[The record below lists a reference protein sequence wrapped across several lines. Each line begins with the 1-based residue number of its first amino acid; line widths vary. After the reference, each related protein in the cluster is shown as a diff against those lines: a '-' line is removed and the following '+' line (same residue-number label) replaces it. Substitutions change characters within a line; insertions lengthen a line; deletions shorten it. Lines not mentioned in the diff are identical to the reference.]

1 MTTYSIKGKIYN
13 KMEDKINNEINDG
26 YELTIWKNGKGVDSC
41 SKLKITEQIKTISQ
55 LKELIL
61 YSRNKNNVNP
71 DKVKLFNQKG
81 FELEEGDLKFLKD
94 SPLIYIS
101 YDNKDFSNLNYYYEY
116 KFIKPIKSGGF
127 AQVYLGENVLNKKLV
142 AIKKTNITHFSTD
155 EIYNLT
161 REGRLLSNLD
171 HPNIIKIYCYYAHE
185 NYLYNVMEFAKGGE
199 LTQYINTTKDI
210 PEEKIKSIFK
220 QIYDAV
226 KYIHNKNIIHRDLKT
241 NNIVFLDEQ
250 KTHVAIIDFGISSTF
265 SGGDVLKAGTLKY
278 LPPEAFED
286 NERNSIK
293 IDMWALGVILYI
305 LYFKTFPFDGKT
317 SSDIKKKIIFEPV
330 NYPKN
335 IKIRK
340 TLMHLIN
347 KLLEKNFNERISTG
361 DESFN
366 DYFNDNDMTSAAFVT
381 TRKISKSTKNFYKH
395 EKMNELKQLLEN
407 LKNDKE

>member
-1 MTTYSIKGKIYN
+1 MENKI
-13 KMEDKINNEINDG
+13 INEIHEG
-26 YELTIWKNGKGVDSC
+26 YELTIWRNGKHADSC
-41 SKLKITEQIKTISQ
+41 FKIKITQDINTISK

-61 YSRNKNNVNP
+61 FTKNKVNYSQ
-71 DKVKLFNQKG
+71 DKVRLFNHKG
-81 FELEEGDLKFLKD
+81 IELEDADLKLIKD
-94 SPLIYIS
+94 SPLIYLS
-101 YDNKDFSNLNYYYEY
+101 YDNKPFSNLNYYYEF

-127 AQVYLGENVLNKKLV
+127 AQVYLGENVLDKKLV
-142 AIKKTNITHFSTD
+142 AIKKTDIKNFSTE
-155 EIYNLT
+155 EIFNLT
-161 REGRLLSNLD
+161 REGKLLSNLI

-185 NYLYNVMEFAKGGE
+185 NYLYNVMEYAKGGE
-199 LTQYINTTKDI
+199 LTQYINNTKEI
-210 PEEKIKSIFK
+210 PEDKIKSIFK

-241 NNIVFLDEQ
+241 NNIVFLDEE
-250 KTHVAIIDFGISSTF
+250 KTNVAIIDFGISSTF
-265 SGGDVLKAGTLKY
+265 CGGDVLKAGTLRY
-278 LPPEAFED
+278 LPPEALEGND
-286 NERNSIK
+286 RNSIK

-381 TRKISKSTKNFYKH
+381 TRKISKSTKNFCKH

>member
-1 MTTYSIKGKIYN
+1 
-13 KMEDKINNEINDG
+13 MEDKIEDEIKDS
-26 YELTIWKNGKGVDSC
+26 YELTIWKNGKRADSC
-41 SKLKITEQIKTISQ
+41 SKMQISKEIKTIIQ

-61 YSRNKNNVNP
+61 YSRNKINVTP
-71 DKVKLFNQKG
+71 EKVRLFNQKG
-81 FELEEGDLKFLKD
+81 FDLEDADLKFLKD

-116 KFIKPIKSGGF
+116 KIIKPIKSGGF
-127 AQVYLGENVLNKKLV
+127 AQVFLGENVLNQNLV
-142 AIKKTNITHFSTD
+142 AIKKTDIKNFSTD

-161 REGRLLSNLD
+161 REGKLLSNLD
-171 HPNIIKIYCYYAHE
+171 HPNIIKIYCYYTYE
-185 NYLYNVMEFAKGGE
+185 NYLYNVMEYAKGGE
-199 LTQYINTTKDI
+199 LTHYINSTKDI
-210 PEEKIKSIFK
+210 PEEKIKSIFR

-226 KYIHNKNIIHRDLKT
+226 IYIHNKNIIHRDLKT
-241 NNIVFLDEQ
+241 NNIVFLDEE

-305 LYFKTFPFDGKT
+305 LSFKAFPFDGKT
-317 SSDIKKKIIFEPV
+317 SSEIKKKILFEPV
-330 NYPKN
+330 TYPKN

-340 TLMHLIN
+340 TLINLIN
-347 KLLEKNFNERISTG
+347 KLLEKDFNDRISTA

-366 DYFNDNDMTSAAFVT
+366 EYFNDNDMTKNAFIFS
-381 TRKISKSTKNFYKH
+381 RQISKSTKQVYKPR
-395 EKMNELKQLLEN
+395 KMDEIKQLIKN
-407 LKNDKE
+407 LKNNNH